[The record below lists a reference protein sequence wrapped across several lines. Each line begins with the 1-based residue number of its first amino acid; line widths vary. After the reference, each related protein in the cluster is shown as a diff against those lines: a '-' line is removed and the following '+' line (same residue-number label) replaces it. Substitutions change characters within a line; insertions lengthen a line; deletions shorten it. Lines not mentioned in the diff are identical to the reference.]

1 MRRNVPRESARLPPS
16 LPRRAAPPQVRA
28 RLCQL
33 RKDTLAAEAIFVEQG
48 KVDEAIEMY
57 QTLQM

>member
-1 MRRNVPRESARLPPS
+1 MRRSVPRVSAPPAS
-16 LPRRAAPPQVRA
+16 PSPRCPPPQVRA